1 MTDRLSLRSLPV
13 LCLLALLAGCATS
26 RPPARPPLDL
36 PAAWHA
42 PLPHGGDVAGLR
54 DWWSQLND
62 PLLVSLIDAAET
74 ASPTLAQAT
83 SRLAQAR
90 STRIVR
96 GAALLPSAD
105 LNASIQR
112 GFNAS
117 VLGVATQTQV
127 GPSVSWDADLFDANG
142 AARDAADARLSGARA
157 SWHDARVAVAAD
169 VANQLDTLRNC
180 RRLLAVAASD
190 ARSRSETA
198 RLSDLSAQAGFQA
211 PADAALARGSAADG
225 DARLTQQRAAC
236 EVNLKALVALTALEE
251 DALRRRIDTAGDPGT
266 PAAVFEIPTL
276 PAQLLEQRPDVR
288 AAAFDVA
295 AASAEV
301 AASDAA
307 RYPRLTLQGSL
318 ARARL
323 DYAGRTFDF
332 TNWQVGP
339 VALSLPLFDG
349 GRRNADL
356 AAARARYDEAASLLR
371 ARARQAVREVEEA
384 LVNLQAAADRVASS
398 ETAADGYR
406 KALEGTQAR
415 YDAGLASL
423 IALEDVRRTALAS
436 ETARVNLRRERMA
449 AWISLYRAL
458 GGGWN
463 AAEEAPGDAPQPVAS
478 ATAANAPVTAT
489 ATR

>member
-1 MTDRLSLRSLPV
+1 MTDRLSLRSLPAF
-13 LCLLALLAGCATS
+13 CLLALLLLAGCATS
-26 RPPARPPLDL
+26 RPPAQPPLAL
-36 PAAWHA
+36 PAGWHA
-42 PLPHGGDVAGLR
+42 PLPHGGNMADMR
-54 DWWSQLND
+54 DWWAQLND

-90 STRIVR
+90 STRINR
-96 GAALLPSAD
+96 GAALLPTAD
-105 LNASIQR
+105 LNVSAQR

-117 VLGVATQTQV
+117 VLGVATQLQA
-127 GPSVSWDADLFDANG
+127 GPTVSWDADLFDANG

-180 RRLLAVAASD
+180 QRLLVVANSD

-236 EVNLKALVALTALEE
+236 EVNLKALVALTALDE
-251 DALRRRIDTAGDPGT
+251 DTLRQRITAAGDPGT
-266 PAAVFEIPTL
+266 PNTAFDIPTL

-288 AAAFDVA
+288 AAALEVA

-301 AASDAA
+301 GSSDAA
-307 RYPRLTLQGSL
+307 RYPRLTLQGSV

-323 DYAGRTFDF
+323 GYAGRTFDF

-356 AAARARYDEAASLLR
+356 AAARARYEEAASLLR
-371 ARARQAVREVEEA
+371 ARARQAVREVEES
-384 LVNLQAAADRVASS
+384 LVNLQAATDRVASS
-398 ETAADGYR
+398 QIAADGYR

-423 IALEDVRRTALAS
+423 IALEDVRRTALAA

-449 AWISLYRAL
+449 AWISLYRAV

-463 AAEEAPGDAPQPVAS
+463 AAEPAPGDAVPLAS
-478 ATAANAPVTAT
+478 ATAATVA
-489 ATR
+489 R